1 MKFMS
6 RKNAKLLVLF
16 VLLITLVGCTRTTGA
31 DGKTLP
37 EKIIYLT
44 TTWKEIFA
52 NESWF
57 TAIFT
62 YPIAQVINML
72 SPKIGVVAAILL
84 TTVLVNLIIL
94 PLSIK
99 STAGSQKM
107 QMIQPEM
114 DKIQKK
120 YEGKDDERSRMM
132 MSQEMNNLYKKYD
145 IHPFA
150 TIGGTFITF
159 PVIIAMYQAVIRA
172 DAVVNGTFMGV
183 DLQLS
188 PRAAIS
194 EGGKTMAVCLVIF
207 VIMGISQYC
216 TTNVP
221 RWLAES
227 KNKKDH
233 KVRSYSE
240 ESAQATQ
247 TKTMTYT
254 MLVMILFM
262 GFTFPTA
269 MSVYWIVNSVVNI
282 VKTVLIQKMV
292 VEKG

>member
-114 DKIQKK
+114 QKIQAK
-120 YEGKDDERSRMM
+120 YEGRTDD
-132 MSQEMNNLYKKYD
+132 MSQQRMAMEMQQLYNKYG
-145 IHPFA
+145 INPIA
-150 TIGGTFITF
+150 SLVTTFIQF
-159 PVIIAMYQAVIRA
+159 PLLIGMYNAVRRSQAVA
-172 DAVVNGTFMGV
+172 NATFMGTN
-183 DLQLS
+183 LALS
-188 PRAAIS
+188 PKQAIPEKAWICVAIFLITFVCQFVS
-194 EGGKTMAVCLVIF
+194 MKVPQWIAEKRGKEEAEKHHKTYKKPENQNQMMMYSMLAMIALAMYSIPTAVSLYYGISSLVNIAKTLVIDKL
-207 VIMGISQYC
+207 
-216 TTNVP
+216 T
-221 RWLAES
+221 
-227 KNKKDH
+227 H
-233 KVRSYSE
+233 KE
-240 ESAQATQ
+240 A
-247 TKTMTYT
+247 
-254 MLVMILFM
+254 
-262 GFTFPTA
+262 
-269 MSVYWIVNSVVNI
+269 
-282 VKTVLIQKMV
+282 
-292 VEKG
+292 